1 MLRNKKSLLIISL
14 ALLFA
19 LVILVNK
26 YRGFEFL
33 HRIISDAYAIYQLP
47 KIPNYDDQIIELPF
61 YVNKLNDEEILDII
75 SKNDSLLFSQR
86 LIMGLNNY
94 HSIDYILFRLFN
106 KPMTINLNSKG
117 VMLLEGF
124 SNKVKYGIGGVSISY
139 TALASI
145 DSVSQFNSLISQL
158 DSLLAIKRKYN
169 FIDNQIT
176 LDILPSYYCD
186 YNFFNKGLNAKIINS
201 LKNRYRTN
209 LDSNIY
215 FMKLDGL
222 FGPNLDYSDNIK
234 KEKVFMLEKSNNLEH
249 KNFQLFAKHFGYRSD
264 YRYSID
270 YIYPDPHHTSV
281 YLKTPLSIFMN
292 EDLKLLDSFIHQ
304 TKQSGIMIGHHIL
317 EALDNE
323 VIASASE
330 KIQTFIENRYKRKLL
345 TISDSINMYA
355 FQIHYNK
362 NISLYDYVK
371 TDLILLTNIYGYD
384 LLSFTK
390 NGIKEKSG
398 TYKKILKHKFLNG
411 KISIKRMDS

>member
-1 MLRNKKSLLIISL
+1 MLRNKKSLSIISL

-19 LVILVNK
+19 LVILVSK

-117 VMLLEGF
+117 VMLLEEF
-124 SNKVKYGIGGVSISY
+124 SNKVKYGIGGVSISF

-145 DSVSQFNSLISQL
+145 DSISQFNSLISQL
-158 DSLLAIKRKYN
+158 DSLLVIKRKYN

-201 LKNRYRTN
+201 LKNRFRTN
-209 LDSNIY
+209 LDSSIY
-215 FMKLDGL
+215 FIKLDGL
-222 FGPNLDYSDNIK
+222 FGPNLDYSDDIK

-249 KNFQLFAKHFGYRSD
+249 KNFQLFAKHFGYRSE

-270 YIYPDPHHTSV
+270 HIYPDPHFTSV
-281 YLKTPLSIFMN
+281 YQKTPLSIFMN

-317 EALDNE
+317 EALDDE

-355 FQIHYNK
+355 FQIQYNT

-371 TDLILLTNIYGYD
+371 TDLILLTDIYGYD

>member
-1 MLRNKKSLLIISL
+1 MLRNKKSLSIISL

-47 KIPNYDDQIIELPF
+47 NIPNYDDQIIELPF

-75 SKNDSLLFSQR
+75 SKNDSSLFTQR

-106 KPMTINLNSKG
+106 KPMTLNLNSKG
-117 VMLLEGF
+117 VMLLEKF

-145 DSVSQFNSLISQL
+145 DSISQFNSLISQL

-169 FIDNQIT
+169 FMDNQIT

-201 LKNRYRTN
+201 LKNRFSTN

-222 FGPNLDYSDNIK
+222 FGPNLDYSEYINK
-234 KEKVFMLEKSNNLEH
+234 RKVFMLEKSNNLEH

-270 YIYPDPHHTSV
+270 YIDPDPHYTSV
-281 YLKTPLSIFMN
+281 YQKTPLSIFMN

-317 EALDNE
+317 EALDDE
-323 VIASASE
+323 MIASASE

-355 FQIHYNK
+355 FEIHYNT
-362 NISLYDYVK
+362 NISLYDHVK
-371 TDLILLTNIYGYD
+371 TDLILLTDIYGYD
-384 LLSFTK
+384 LLSLAK

>member
-1 MLRNKKSLLIISL
+1 MLRNKKLLIIITIV
-14 ALLFA
+14 LLFIIM
-19 LVILVNK
+19 LLINK
-26 YRGFEFL
+26 HRGFEFL
-33 HRIISDAYAIYQLP
+33 NRFISDIYTIYQLP
-47 KIPNYDDQIIELPF
+47 NIRNYDEEIIELPF
-61 YVNKLNDEEILDII
+61 YSNQLNDEEILDII
-75 SKNDSLLFSQR
+75 SKKDSLLFSQR

-94 HSIDYILFRLFN
+94 YSIDYILFRLFN
-106 KPMTINLNSKG
+106 KSMTLNLNSKG
-117 VMLLEGF
+117 VMLLEKF

-139 TALASI
+139 TTLASI
-145 DSVSQFNSLISQL
+145 ESVNQFNSLIAHL
-158 DSLLAIKRKYN
+158 DSVLLIKRKYN

-201 LKNRYRTN
+201 LKNRFSTN

-222 FGPNLDYSDNIK
+222 FGPNLDYSEYINK
-234 KEKVFMLEKSNNLEH
+234 RKVFMLEKSNNLEH

-270 YIYPDPHHTSV
+270 YIDPDPHYTSV
-281 YLKTPLSIFMN
+281 YQKTPLSIFMN

-317 EALDNE
+317 EALDDE
-323 VIASASE
+323 MIASASE

-355 FQIHYNK
+355 FEIHYNT
-362 NISLYDYVK
+362 NISLYDHVK
-371 TDLILLTNIYGYD
+371 TDLILLTDIYGYD
-384 LLSFTK
+384 LLSLAK